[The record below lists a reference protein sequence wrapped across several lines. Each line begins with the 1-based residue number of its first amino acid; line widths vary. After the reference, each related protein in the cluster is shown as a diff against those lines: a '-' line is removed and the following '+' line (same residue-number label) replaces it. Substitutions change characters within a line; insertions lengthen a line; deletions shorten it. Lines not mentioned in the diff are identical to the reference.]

1 MEDITT
7 VLSQRITKREIQS
20 IVMWCME
27 KDDNIETLY
36 NLTKAKD
43 DRLSVNALWCLTHL
57 PKESFVWLKSKQYE
71 IIDSLLQESNV
82 SKKRT
87 MLQILR
93 EMDYEIDSI
102 RTDFIDYCFSKINSE
117 CEPYAVR
124 CFSIYCAFKMCRF
137 FPELINELETHLEM
151 LTIQDLSPGLKC
163 ALRTT
168 QYNISKLK

>member
-57 PKESFVWLKSKQYE
+57 PKESFISPKSKQYK
-71 IIDSLLQESNV
+71 IIDSLLKESNV
-82 SKKRT
+82 SKKKT

-93 EMDYEIDSI
+93 E
-102 RTDFIDYCFSKINSE
+102 IDY
-117 CEPYAVR
+117 
-124 CFSIYCAFKMCRF
+124 
-137 FPELINELETHLEM
+137 
-151 LTIQDLSPGLKC
+151 
-163 ALRTT
+163 
-168 QYNISKLK
+168 